1 LTKREIVKVRVDYG
15 IPSTGMTEWDASG
28 YSRISSLQAA
38 MAQEVLA
45 LLELKGSE
53 RILDVG
59 CGEGKI
65 TAQIAS
71 RVPKGS
77 VVGVDP
83 SHDMIGFAK
92 KHFTPTMPSGS
103 SLGNLR
109 FEVADARCLSF
120 KNEFDLAVSFN
131 ALHWIPE
138 QDAALRSIRSTL
150 VQGSKTQFR
159 LVTAGAR
166 RSLESV
172 VEEARAALEWKDYF
186 KNFQDPYLRLT
197 PDEYVAVAEQN
208 GFRVLRVHTQDH
220 SWDFGSRAAFASFS
234 AIGLVAWTDRLPAA
248 ERRKFVDEVL
258 DHYQSVA
265 AAGAGEENTFRFYQ
279 TDIALQTT

>member
-1 LTKREIVKVRVDYG
+1 
-15 IPSTGMTEWDASG
+15 MTEWDATG

-45 LLELKGSE
+45 LLDLNGSE

-65 TAQIAS
+65 TAEIAS
-71 RVPKGS
+71 RVPRGL

-92 KHFTPTMPSGS
+92 KHFTPANPTGA

-109 FEVADARCLSF
+109 FEVADALCLSF
-120 KNEFDLAVSFN
+120 KDEFDLAVSFN
-131 ALHWIPE
+131 ALHWIPD
-138 QDAALRSIRSTL
+138 QDAALRSIRSA
-150 VQGSKTQFR
+150 VVPGGKAQFR
-159 LVTAGAR
+159 LVTVGAR

-172 VEEARAALEWKDYF
+172 VEETRAALEWKAYF

-197 PDEYVAVAEQN
+197 PDEYVAVAERN
-208 GFRVLRVHTQDH
+208 GFRVLRVNTQDH
-220 SWDFGSRAAFASFS
+220 SWDFGSRAAFAGFC
-234 AIGLVAWTDRLPAA
+234 AVGLVAWTDRLPAA
-248 ERRKFVDEVL
+248 ERQKFL
-258 DHYQSVA
+258 DDALDRYQSVA
-265 AAGAGEENTFRFYQ
+265 ATRAGEENMFKFYQ
-279 TDIALQTT
+279 TDVAMTKSG